1 MPMFVPRC
9 GCRVPTVLI
18 VRSSSAAG
26 FRCLSR
32 GRGLESQVAAME
44 DFCLGRGL
52 ALSRW
57 VREIGGGINL
67 ARPKFTALMDDV
79 ADSRIST
86 LAVAHKD
93 RLARSGSTTWSTSQ
107 PARDARF

>member
-1 MPMFVPRC
+1 
-9 GCRVPTVLI
+9 
-18 VRSSSAAG
+18 
-26 FRCLSR
+26 
-32 GRGLESQVAAME
+32 ME